1 MKLEDRVPDAE
12 MYLDD
17 EVERIFNERYLAY
30 LAGPP
35 PFIRLQGEGFLNEP
49 SEQFQVP
56 SCRNAQARPAVY

>member
-1 MKLEDRVPDAE
+1 MIAVFTKFDQFRRDVKIKLEDRVRDPK
-12 MYLDD
+12 MHLDD

-49 SEQFQVP
+49 T
-56 SCRNAQARPAVY
+56 